1 MDTRLAPFAS
11 LALALVVVSGQVTDK
26 TTGQPL
32 PGVRILLTVHGAAA
46 TKRSPSGWTNADG
59 RFRIVKVPSGTYD
72 VSLSSDD
79 VPTQVFRLK
88 VGAKSSQTA
97 DFVACSI
104 TLDYSCGQ
112 P

>member
-1 MDTRLAPFAS
+1 MDTRLAPLAS
-11 LALALVVVSGQVTDK
+11 LALAAAVLTGQVTDK

-32 PGVRILLTVHGAAA
+32 PGVRVLLTVHGSPA
-46 TKRSPSGWTNADG
+46 TKRSPAGWTNAQG
-59 RFRIVKVPSGTYD
+59 RYRIANVRPGTYD

-79 VPTQVFRLK
+79 VPTQLFHLK
-88 VGAKSSQTA
+88 VGAKSPQSA

-104 TLDYSCGQ
+104 TLDYSCGA

>member
-1 MDTRLAPFAS
+1 MDTRLAPLAS
-11 LALALVVVSGQVTDK
+11 FALAAAVLVGQVTDK

-32 PGVRILLTVHGAAA
+32 PGVRVLLTPHGTQTVRKAPA
-46 TKRSPSGWTNADG
+46 GWTSREG
-59 RFRIVKVPSGTYD
+59 RYRIANVPPGKYD

-79 VPTQVFRLK
+79 VPTQLFTVTVRSNK
-88 VGAKSSQTA
+88 NQTA

-104 TLDYSCGQ
+104 TLDYSCGR